1 MGSYV
6 EGKRGRHFAADHVVS
21 GRVCFFIKGNPDV
34 GFDLEEVGRKSLMV
48 PISKEVINM

>member
-1 MGSYV
+1 MGTYV
-6 EGKRGRHFAADHVVS
+6 ESQRGRHFAADHGVS
-21 GRVCFFIKGNPDV
+21 CRVGLFIKGKPDV